1 MIFVQTLELGAHGLS
16 IGVKD
21 SIDIAGYPT
30 RAGSPAL
37 ANALPATSHA
47 DVVRALL
54 DAGCRIVGKTNMHEL
69 AYGVTGIN
77 RWTGTPVNPRFPD
90 RIPGGSSSGSAA
102 AVAANLV
109 DVGIGTDTGG
119 SIRIPAACCGVHG
132 LKPSFGRI
140 SRRGVHPVISSLD
153 CVGPMTRNMATL
165 ENVMSLLDASFH
177 PEPSPNHA
185 RLGVLGV
192 TAESAVADVIRATL
206 ERTGFSLVPA
216 SLPSF
221 KRAFDAALAVI
232 GAETWA
238 AFGSLTVCDAMGADV
253 RARLLASKNVSL
265 EKLAAAEEVRLDFRA
280 EVDAV
285 LEQVDA
291 LALPTMPDFAPT
303 LNAALDAG
311 AAISMTALVRPFN
324 LSGHPAVTIPI
335 MAPAGLPV
343 GLQLVGKRGRDAALC
358 ALARKIS
365 DELPKF
371 N

>member
-1 MIFVQTLELGAHGLS
+1 MIFVQTLELGAQGLS

-37 ANALPATSHA
+37 ASALPATSHA

-77 RWTGTPVNPRFPD
+77 HWTGTPVNPRFPD

-102 AVAANLV
+102 AVAAKLV

-119 SIRIPAACCGVHG
+119 SIRIPAACCGVYG

-140 SRRGVHPVISSLD
+140 SRRGIYPAISSLD
-153 CVGPMTRNMATL
+153 CVGPMTRNMAML
-165 ENVMSLLDASFH
+165 ESAMSLLDASFH
-177 PEPSPNHA
+177 PEPSPTHA
-185 RLGVLGV
+185 RLGVLSV
-192 TAESAVADVIRATL
+192 TVESAVADAIRATL
-206 ERTGFSLVPA
+206 EHSGMALIPA

-221 KRAFDAALAVI
+221 RRAFDAALVII

-238 AFGSLTVCDAMGADV
+238 AFGSLICDAMGADV
-253 RARLLASKNVSL
+253 RARLLASKDVTF
-265 EKLAAAEEVRLDFRA
+265 EKLAAAEEVRIEFRG

-285 LEQVDA
+285 LEQIDA
-291 LALPTMPDFAPT
+291 LVLPTMPEFAPT
-303 LNAALDAG
+303 LNAALDAS
-311 AAISMTALVRPFN
+311 AAIPMTALVRPFN

-335 MAPAGLPV
+335 MAPGGLPV
-343 GLQLVGKRGRDAALC
+343 GLQLVGKRGEDAALC

-365 DELPKF
+365 DGLPKT